1 MKNSTKV
8 AIISTTAVAS
18 AFAAIHLLKNKKK
31 NKIKNLKFKSDELND
46 SLDYLTR
53 IVIGYN
59 IDNNILLY
67 QTRDNNIKAVH
78 ILEDKEEVCRV
89 FIPSENAY
97 TTFSV
102 LFGDKE
108 VSYLLETN
116 DFEMNENYTFEIGV
130 YCSKTGKFIDAL
142 VFDSEANVFIKD

>member
-1 MKNSTKV
+1 MKKSTKL
-8 AIISTTAVAS
+8 AIVSTTAVAS
-18 AFAAIHLLKNKKK
+18 AFAAIYLLKNKKNTK
-31 NKIKNLKFKSDELND
+31 PNNLALESEELNKCAE
-46 SLDYLTR
+46 YLTR
-53 IVIGYN
+53 TVIGYN
-59 IDNNILLY
+59 IDNNVLLY
-67 QTRDNNIKAVH
+67 QTRDNNIKAIH
-78 ILEDKEEVCRV
+78 ILEDKEEVCRI

-116 DFEMNENYTFEIGV
+116 DFELDENYTFEIGV